1 MDTTYFEMKTG
12 TTYVKLQQKQ
22 SVFSNII
29 TNKAINQKTLLLKQ
43 IISIPQNAFQGENKQ
58 MTCKSNRQ
66 MLFCRKLSTTIK
78 PTQQKDWTS
87 FLISFL
93 FFYLPCI
100 FSLYIP
106 AHAAKS
112 WRLQFYHSNIPSA
125 WNYWKEGMVT
135 CGLYASSW
143 NCQILTG

>member
-1 MDTTYFEMKTG
+1 MGTTYSEMKTG
-12 TTYVKLQQKQ
+12 TTYVKLQQKR

-93 FFYLPCI
+93 FFLFTLHFFFVY
-100 FSLYIP
+100 
-106 AHAAKS
+106 
-112 WRLQFYHSNIPSA
+112 
-125 WNYWKEGMVT
+125 
-135 CGLYASSW
+135 SSS
-143 NCQILTG
+143 CCKIMKIAILSF